1 MLELEGIFYDVE
13 LLTKDPTLALH
24 LFPAIYAWGV
34 GVSRGFEGVG
44 NRGTASG
51 RVAGGVGERGEA
63 DEADLGADSNGEADG
78 CVHDEYFGDGGSG
91 AERVGEKEGSE
102 AKRSVRVV
110 RERRESVEM
119 GDCLLEIEI
128 VEG

>member
-1 MLELEGIFYDVE
+1 ME
-13 LLTKDPTLALH
+13 LLTKDPTLVLH

-51 RVAGGVGERGEA
+51 RAAGGVGERGEA

-78 CVHDEYFGDGGSG
+78 RVHDEYFGGGGSG
-91 AERVGEKEGSE
+91 AERVGEWEGSE
-102 AKRSVRVV
+102 AKRRVRVV
-110 RERRESVEM
+110 REGRDMWNGRLFVGNRSC
-119 GDCLLEIEI
+119 G
-128 VEG
+128 

>member
-1 MLELEGIFYDVE
+1 MEENFYNVE

-34 GVSRGFEGVG
+34 GVSRDFEGVG

-63 DEADLGADSNGEADG
+63 DEADLGADSNGEADR
-78 CVHDEYFGDGGSG
+78 CVYDEYFGDRRSG
-91 AERVGEKEGSE
+91 AEKVGGKG
-102 AKRSVRVV
+102 
-110 RERRESVEM
+110 RR
-119 GDCLLEIEI
+119 
-128 VEG
+128 